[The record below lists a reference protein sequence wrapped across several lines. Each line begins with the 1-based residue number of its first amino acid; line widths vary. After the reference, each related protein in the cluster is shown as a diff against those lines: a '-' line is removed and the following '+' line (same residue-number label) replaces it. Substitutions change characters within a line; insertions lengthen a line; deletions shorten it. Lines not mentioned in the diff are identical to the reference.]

1 MVQPKD
7 RAGKSPVF
15 VTKAGLARAHIQEM
29 ILSGQVRE
37 GQQFTSREVAEALA
51 VSETPVR
58 EAISGLVAEGWLKF
72 NAHHSVVVASISVD
86 QIAEI
91 NELRGVLSFLAVK
104 RGGQAYS
111 EQTIAAL
118 ESNIVEAGKAVADQD
133 PQRYAE
139 VNRQFHL
146 LICDTPH
153 TQWTHHLLSNLS
165 SQTAVLRKGF
175 AAVPSRMKA
184 SLEDHRAILAA
195 IRAGDIDLAGDLLV
209 KHEHDAS
216 KALIGA
222 LSQGSPEARG
232 ATVISTKRSLAS
244 TPARPRRTKVNPG
257 K

>member
-1 MVQPKD
+1 MVQQKVKT
-7 RAGKSPVF
+7 GKSPVF

-37 GQQFTSREVAEALA
+37 GQQFTAREVSEALA

-72 NAHHSVVVASISVD
+72 NAHRSVFVASISVD
-86 QIAEI
+86 QIDEI

-104 RGGQAYS
+104 RGGRAYS
-111 EQTIAAL
+111 EQMLAAL
-118 ESNIVEAGKAVADQD
+118 ESNIEEAAKAVDDED

-146 LICDTPH
+146 LICDTPY
-153 TQWTHHLLSNLS
+153 TQWTHHLLSSLS

-184 SLEDHRAILAA
+184 SLDDHRAIVDA

-209 KHEHDAS
+209 QHEHDAS
-216 KALIGA
+216 KALITA
-222 LSQGSPEARG
+222 LSQGAPEART
-232 ATVISTKRSLAS
+232 ATPTTAQRPLAPK
-244 TPARPRRTKVNPG
+244 PARARPTKKKPG
-257 K
+257 H

>member
-1 MVQPKD
+1 MVQQKVK
-7 RAGKSPVF
+7 AGKSPVF

-37 GQQFTSREVAEALA
+37 GQQFTAREVSEALA

-86 QIAEI
+86 QIDEI

-104 RGGQAYS
+104 RGGRAYS
-111 EQTIAAL
+111 KQTLAAL
-118 ESNIVEAGKAVADQD
+118 ESNIEEAAKAVDDAD

-153 TQWTHHLLSNLS
+153 TQWTHHLLTNLS

-184 SLEDHRAILAA
+184 SLDDHRAIVDA

-209 KHEHDAS
+209 QHEHDAS
-216 KALIGA
+216 KALITA
-222 LSQGSPEARG
+222 LSQGAPEART
-232 ATVISTKRSLAS
+232 ATPTTAQRPLAP
-244 TPARPRRTKVNPG
+244 TPARARPTKKRPG
-257 K
+257 H

>member
-1 MVQPKD
+1 MVQQKVK
-7 RAGKSPVF
+7 AGKSPVF

-29 ILSGQVRE
+29 ILSGQVLE
-37 GQQFTSREVAEALA
+37 GQQFTAREVSEALA

-86 QIAEI
+86 QIDEI

-104 RGGQAYS
+104 RGGRAYS
-111 EQTIAAL
+111 EQTLAAL
-118 ESNIVEAGKAVADQD
+118 ESNIEEAAKAVDDED
-133 PQRYAE
+133 PPRYAE

-153 TQWTHHLLSNLS
+153 TQWTHHLLTNLS

-184 SLEDHRAILAA
+184 SLDDHRAIVDA

-209 KHEHDAS
+209 QHEHDAS
-216 KALIGA
+216 KALITA
-222 LSQGSPEARG
+222 LSQGAPEART
-232 ATVISTKRSLAS
+232 ATPTTAQRPLAPK
-244 TPARPRRTKVNPG
+244 PARARPTKKKPG
-257 K
+257 D

>member
-1 MVQPKD
+1 MVQQKVKT
-7 RAGKSPVF
+7 GKSPVF

-37 GQQFTSREVAEALA
+37 GQQFTAREVSEALA

-72 NAHHSVVVASISVD
+72 NAHRSVVVASISVD
-86 QIAEI
+86 QIDEI

-104 RGGQAYS
+104 RGGRAYS
-111 EQTIAAL
+111 EQTLAEL
-118 ESNIVEAGKAVADQD
+118 ESNIEEAAKAVDDED

-146 LICDTPH
+146 LICDTPY
-153 TQWTHHLLSNLS
+153 TQWTHHLLSSLS

-184 SLEDHRAILAA
+184 SLDDHRAIVDA
-195 IRAGDIDLAGDLLV
+195 IQAGDIDLAGDLLV
-209 KHEHDAS
+209 QHEHDAS
-216 KALIGA
+216 KALITA
-222 LSQGSPEARG
+222 LSQGAPEART
-232 ATVISTKRSLAS
+232 ATPTTAQRPLAPK
-244 TPARPRRTKVNPG
+244 PARARPTKKKPG
-257 K
+257 H

>member
-1 MVQPKD
+1 MVQQKVK
-7 RAGKSPVF
+7 AGKSPVF
-15 VTKAGLARAHIQEM
+15 MTKAGLARAHIQEM

-37 GQQFTSREVAEALA
+37 GQQFTAREVSEALA

-58 EAISGLVAEGWLKF
+58 EAISSLVAEGWLKF

-86 QIAEI
+86 QIDEI

-118 ESNIVEAGKAVADQD
+118 ENNIAEAAKAVADGD
-133 PQRYAE
+133 SQRYAE
-139 VNRQFHL
+139 ANRQFHL
-146 LICDTPH
+146 LICDTPY

-175 AAVPSRMKA
+175 AAVPARMSA

-195 IRAGDIDLAGDLLV
+195 IRAGDIELAGDLLV

-216 KALIGA
+216 KALISA
-222 LSQGSPEARG
+222 LSKGSAKADG
-232 ATVISTKRSLAS
+232 ASVISAQRS
-244 TPARPRRTKVNPG
+244 ARAVSSRSRRVNSG
-257 K
+257 LEN